1 MMILSALSESRK
13 VTKPNLYMRA
23 LRFQQTGSLDN
34 LKIEDVPNPV
44 PAAGEALVQVK
55 AAAINPSDVKNV
67 LGKMHETTVPRI
79 PGRDFAGI
87 VAEGPEAWRGK
98 AVFGSG
104 GNLGF
109 GRDGTHAEFVA
120 MPTIALNPL
129 PNNLTFEQAAAMG
142 VAYLT
147 AWAAVVSTAKIQA
160 GETILITGTT
170 GAVGSVAAA
179 IARKF
184 GARVI
189 GTARKSTDIS
199 GLSTSVVSQWLA
211 LDAGDLPAAVFAATG
226 GKGVNVVFDVVG
238 GAMFEPCLR
247 SLALR
252 GRQVAI
258 ASSPDPRV
266 SFDLVDFYHRELRLF
281 GVDSLKIS
289 FEEAAEI
296 LRGLTPGIEDG
307 TFQPPAT
314 RTVSFSGIVEAYHL
328 LGEGKAKEKLIL
340 VP

>member
-1 MMILSALSESRK
+1 
-13 VTKPNLYMRA
+13 MRA
-23 LRFQQTGSLDN
+23 LRFQHVGLLDN
-34 LKIEDVPNPV
+34 LHIDEVPKPV
-44 PAAGEALVQVK
+44 AGADEVLVQIK

-67 LGKMHETTVPRI
+67 MGKMHETTVPRI
-79 PGRDFAGI
+79 PGRDFAG
-87 VAEGPEAWRGK
+87 VVVEGPEAWKGK

-120 MPTIALNPL
+120 VPVTALNPL
-129 PNNLTFEQAAAMG
+129 PKGLNFEQAAAMG
-142 VAYLT
+142 VAYMT
-147 AWAAVVSTAKIQA
+147 AWAAVVLGAKIQA

-170 GAVGSVAAA
+170 GAVGSAAA
-179 IARKF
+179 QIARKF

-189 GTARKSTDIS
+189 GTARKSADIPR
-199 GLSTSVVSQWLA
+199 LSTKVVNQWIG
-211 LDAGDLPAAVFAATG
+211 LDAGDLPTAVRAATE
-226 GKGVNVVFDVVG
+226 GKGANVVFDLVG
-238 GAMFEPCLR
+238 GPLFEPCIK

-258 ASSPDPRV
+258 ASNPDRRV
-266 SFDLVDFYHRELRLF
+266 SFDLIDFYHREARLL
-281 GVDSLKIS
+281 GVDSVKIS
-289 FEEAAEI
+289 FAEASEI

-314 RTVSFSGIVEAYHL
+314 RAVPFSGIIEAYRL
-328 LGEGKAKEKLIL
+328 LGAGNVKEKLIL